1 MSQTKL
7 GSWVEVTTNV
17 AIGYSVA
24 LMTQLVVFP
33 LFGIHIPIEDNL
45 AIGALFTVVSI
56 IRSYIVRRVFNRLR
70 IFHRT

>member
-17 AIGYSVA
+17 AIGFSVA
-24 LMTQLVVFP
+24 LTTQLAVFP

-45 AIGALFTVVSI
+45 QISTLFTAVSI
-56 IRSYIVRRVFNRLR
+56 LRSYIVRRVFNRLR
-70 IFHRT
+70 IFQRT